1 MNKQDRL
8 FLESLNPCKK
18 GMAEMSK
25 AETLQHAWLTCQRSD
40 WMLWALRN
48 IGYTDERTLRLYAC
62 ACVRGTPL
70 ADGRTVWD
78 LLTDARSKTAVEVA
92 ERFARGDATGQE
104 RHAAAAVFAAAYAA
118 YVAADAAAGAAYA
131 AADAAYA
138 AYVAAAADD
147 AAGAA
152 YAAAYA
158 TYVAA
163 ADAGLKAQSWQADL
177 LRQSI
182 SWEEVQKAIEEY
194 RRSQ

>member
-118 YVAADAAAGAAYA
+118 YVAA
-131 AADAAYA
+131 
-138 AYVAAAADD
+138 AADD

>member
-25 AETLQHAWLTCQRSD
+25 AETLQNAWLTCQRSD

-118 YVAADAAAGAAYA
+118 AAADDAAAAAY
-131 AADAAYA
+131 
-138 AYVAAAADD
+138 AAAADD

>member
-1 MNKQDRL
+1 
-8 FLESLNPCKK
+8 
-18 GMAEMSK
+18 
-25 AETLQHAWLTCQRSD
+25 
-40 WMLWALRN
+40 MLWALRN

-118 YVAADAAAGAAYA
+118 YADAAAYA
-131 AADAAYA
+131 AAYA

>member
-25 AETLQHAWLTCQRSD
+25 AETLQNAWLTCQRSD

-118 YVAADAAAGAAYA
+118 YVAA
-131 AADAAYA
+131 
-138 AYVAAAADD
+138 
-147 AAGAA
+147 
-152 YAAAYA
+152 
-158 TYVAA
+158 